1 MGYTRVQLKIGS
13 NMTHRNVQLLF
24 ALFTL
29 SGFTG
34 LIYESIWSHYL
45 KLFLGAASFAQS
57 FVLAA
62 FMGGMALGAWIAS
75 RASKR
80 IVNLLAVYG
89 WIEAA
94 IGLAAL
100 VFHEAF
106 VWLTQISLDSVIPA
120 LGSPLTVEI
129 YKYTLCG
136 VLIVPQTVLL
146 GMTFPLMSGAVIR
159 RSPEASGHHLAM
171 LYFTNSIGAAA
182 GALAAAFLLLGW
194 MGMPGTMRMAGLLNL
209 ALAAVVL
216 AVARAGEPKPPAAV
230 PAAGAAPASAYLVRL
245 FLAAAFVT
253 GAASFIYEIAWIRML
268 SLVLGSSFQ
277 AFELMLSAFIT
288 GLALGGLWIRRRI
301 DTIADPVRFAGIV
314 QLAMGLAALATIFVY
329 HQSFDWMAWVLHVLQ
344 RGEEAY
350 PLFNLFSHA
359 IAFAVMLPA
368 TFLAGMTLPLFT
380 HVLMRGGHGERA
392 IGQIYS
398 ANTLGAIAG
407 VLVAVHVL
415 VPESG
420 VKLTLVLG
428 AAADILLGAWLLRYS
443 QAAFR
448 RAHAFAALIVGMLAA
463 SATARAG
470 VLEQERLSSGVFR
483 YGRVARADSEVF
495 FYRDGKTA
503 SVAVQRDGSN
513 RVAIITN
520 GKPDASIQMDP
531 NAEPSHDEYTMVV
544 AAALPLLM
552 KPDATRYANIGFG
565 SGLTAEMLLSHSGP
579 REVDTIEIE
588 PAMVSG
594 ARSFIPRV
602 IRPYR
607 DRRSNIVIEDAKSF
621 FARHGKRYDVIIS
634 EPSNPWVNGVA
645 NLFTTEW
652 YRDVKRYLAPGG
664 LLVQWLQT
672 YEFNDRLLGSILMAL
687 NENFSDYE
695 IYETNAVDLI
705 LVAVAEG
712 SVPRPGPLPVKE
724 AAFMDQLKRLG
735 ITRAEEIAAMSVGTK
750 SVIAPLFSPLAS
762 PVNSDY
768 RPIVQLEAPRARFRG
783 SYSTAVSALVTSP
796 LPIREMANGAAV
808 TYLRE
813 PLPAYVPSLNLRTQS
828 AALEIARGLLQRTA
842 EPLDTGD
849 RVVNTLLA
857 LKRPGALCGA
867 AVSKTAIEQLHRAAE
882 LTLAKLAP
890 DLLRALWIER
900 RWLGCAPGK
909 VSPRVRQRLEIY
921 AAIAARDAPAMLARA
936 RALLE
941 QGGTTEGGD
950 DWGRFLLLTA
960 MLGAQVA
967 GEHAEALRVWRAYG
981 AALYP
986 GGVIPPHVIFVNN
999 LN

>member
-1 MGYTRVQLKIGS
+1 
-13 NMTHRNVQLLF
+13 MTYRNVQLLF
-24 ALFTL
+24 GLFTL

-45 KLFLGAASFAQS
+45 KLFLGSASFAQS

-75 RASKR
+75 RATRR
-80 IVNLLAVYG
+80 IGNLLGAYG
-89 WIEAA
+89 WIEIA

-100 VFHEAF
+100 LFHEVF
-106 VWLTQISLDSVIPA
+106 EWLTQASLDHAIPA
-120 LGSPLTVEI
+120 LGSPLAVEV
-129 YKYTLCG
+129 YKYTLCAL
-136 VLIVPQTVLL
+136 LIVPQTVLL

-194 MGMPGTMRMAGLLNL
+194 LGMPGTMRAAGVLNL
-209 ALAAVVL
+209 VLGAVVL
-216 AVARAGEPKPPAAV
+216 ALARAGEPRPPAAV
-230 PAAGAAPASAYLVRL
+230 PATGALPAGTYLVRL

-268 SLVLGSSFQ
+268 SLVLSSSFQ

-301 DTIADPVRFAGIV
+301 DRIADPVRFAGLV
-314 QLAMGLAALATIFVY
+314 QIAMGLAALATIFVY
-329 HQSFDWMAWVLHVLQ
+329 HYTFDWMAWVLRVLQ
-344 RGEEAY
+344 RSEESY
-350 PLFNLFSHA
+350 PFFNLFSHA

-407 VLVAVHVL
+407 VLLAVHVL

-420 VKLTLVLG
+420 MKLALVLG
-428 AAADILLGAWLLRYS
+428 AALDILLGAWLLRYS
-443 QAAFR
+443 QAALR
-448 RAHAFAALIVGMLAA
+448 RVHAFAALIIGMVAA
-463 SATARAG
+463 TAAARAG
-470 VLEQERLSSGVFR
+470 VLEPDRLSSGVFR
-483 YGRVARADSEVF
+483 YGLATHADSEVF

-503 SVAVQRDGSN
+503 SIAVRRHTNNSVG
-513 RVAIITN
+513 IITN

-531 NAEPSHDEYTMVV
+531 DRDPTGDEYTMVI
-544 AAALPLLM
+544 AAALPLLI
-552 KPDATRYANIGFG
+552 KPEATRYANIGFG
-565 SGLTAEMLLSHSGP
+565 SGLTAEALLSHSAP

-607 DRRSNIVIEDAKSF
+607 DPRSNIVIEDAKSF
-621 FARHGKRYDVIIS
+621 FARHSKRYDVIIS

-645 NLFTTEW
+645 GLFTTEW

-672 YEFNDRLLGSILMAL
+672 YEFNDRLLGSILAAL
-687 NENFSDYE
+687 GENFADYQ
-695 IYETNAVDLI
+695 IYEMNGVDLI
-705 LVAVAEG
+705 VVAVAEG
-712 SVPRPGPLPVKE
+712 TVPTLGPLPVKE
-724 AAFMDQLKRLG
+724 AAFMGQLKRLG
-735 ITRAEEIAAMSVGTK
+735 ITRAEEIAALNVGGKREITK
-750 SVIAPLFSPLAS
+750 LFLPLAG

-768 RPIVQLEAPRARFRG
+768 RPFVQLEAPRARFRG
-783 SYSTAVSALVTSP
+783 SIATAIPGLLVSP
-796 LPIREMANGAAV
+796 LPILEMASGTAV
-808 TYLRE
+808 TYLAE
-813 PLPAYVPSLNLRTQS
+813 PLPSYVPSLNLRTRS
-828 AALEIARGLLQRTA
+828 AALAIARGLLQRSA
-842 EPLDTGD
+842 EPLQNADPAVLT
-849 RVVNTLLA
+849 TLLS

-867 AVSKTAIEQLHRAAE
+867 SPSRTAIEQLHRAAE

-890 DLLRALWIER
+890 DLRRALWIER
-900 RWLGCAPGK
+900 RWIDCAPGK
-909 VSPRVRQRLEIY
+909 LAPRMRQRLELY

-936 RALLE
+936 RAMLE
-941 QGGTTEGGD
+941 QGSADGGD
-950 DWGRFLLLTA
+950 DFGRFLLLTA
-960 MLGAQVA
+960 MLGAQAA
-967 GEHAEALRVWRAYG
+967 GEREEAQRVWRAYG
-981 AALYP
+981 SVLYR
-986 GGVIPPHVIFVNN
+986 GGTVPAHVRYVTN

>member
-1 MGYTRVQLKIGS
+1 MP
-13 NMTHRNVQLLF
+13 NRNVQLLF

-45 KLFLGAASFAQS
+45 KLFLGAAAFAQS

-80 IVNLLAVYG
+80 IVNLLAIYG
-89 WIEAA
+89 WIEAG

-100 VFHEAF
+100 VFHEVF
-106 VWLTQISLDSVIPA
+106 VWLTEASLDHVIPA

-194 MGMPGTMRMAGLLNL
+194 IGMPGTMRAAGVLNIV
-209 ALAAVVL
+209 LAAAVL
-216 AVARAGEPKPPAAV
+216 TLARAGEPQPPAAV
-230 PAAGAAPASAYLVRL
+230 PAAGAVPASTYLVRL

-253 GAASFIYEIAWIRML
+253 GLASFVYEIAWIRML

-301 DTIADPVRFAGIV
+301 DRIADPVRFAGVV

-329 HQSFDWMAWVLHVLQ
+329 HQTFDWMAWVLRVLQ
-344 RGEEAY
+344 HNDESY

-380 HVLMRGGHGERA
+380 HVLLRGGHGERA

-407 VLVAVHVL
+407 VLLAVHLL
-415 VPESG
+415 VPEAG
-420 VKLTLVLG
+420 MKLALVVG
-428 AAADILLGAWLLRYS
+428 AAADIILGAWLLRYS

-448 RAHAFAALIVGMLAA
+448 RAHAFTALIVGMLAA
-463 SATARAG
+463 TATARAD
-470 VLEQERLSSGVFR
+470 VLEPARLSSGVFR
-483 YGRVARADSEVF
+483 YGRAMHADSEVF

-503 SVAVQRDGSN
+503 SVAVRRDASN

-520 GKPDASIQMDP
+520 GKPDAAIQMDP
-531 NAEPSHDEYTMVV
+531 ERPPTRDEYTMVI

-565 SGLTAEMLLSHSGP
+565 SGLTAETLLSHGGP
-579 REVDTIEIE
+579 RQVDTIEIE

-594 ARSFIPRV
+594 ARSFVPRV

-607 DRRSNIVIEDAKSF
+607 DPRSNIVIEDAKSF

-652 YRDVKRYLAPGG
+652 YRNVKRYLAPGG

-672 YEFNDRLLGSILMAL
+672 YEFNDRLLGSILAAL
-687 NENFSDYE
+687 GENFSDYE
-695 IYETNAVDLI
+695 IYELNGVDLI
-705 LVAVAEG
+705 VVAVAEG
-712 SVPRPGPLPVKE
+712 HVPRPGPLSGQGSSIHGPV
-724 AAFMDQLKRLG
+724 
-735 ITRAEEIAAMSVGTK
+735 
-750 SVIAPLFSPLAS
+750 
-762 PVNSDY
+762 
-768 RPIVQLEAPRARFRG
+768 EAPRHHPRGGDRGVERRHQARYR
-783 SYSTAVSALVTSP
+783 AVICAARSAGQLG
-796 LPIREMANGAAV
+796 LPPVRAARSAPCALPRQHRYGRSRPCV
-808 TYLRE
+808 VAVADPRDG
-813 PLPAYVPSLNLRTQS
+813 PRDGQDLPARAGARKRSVPQLADPVRGAGARAWTPPTLSGAPRHRGAVGDHHVARAE
-828 AALEIARGLLQRTA
+828 AARRAMRRCGIEDGHRATSARGRADARQ
-842 EPLDTGD
+842 TGAGVAARAVD
-849 RVVNTLLA
+849 REALA
-857 LKRPGALCGA
+857 RLRSRQALAAGAPAAGALRRDRGA
-867 AVSKTAIEQLHRAAE
+867 
-882 LTLAKLAP
+882 
-890 DLLRALWIER
+890 R
-900 RWLGCAPGK
+900 RG
-909 VSPRVRQRLEIY
+909 RH
-921 AAIAARDAPAMLARA
+921 ARTRTCVARA
-936 RALLE
+936 
-941 QGGTTEGGD
+941 GWSG
-950 DWGRFLLLTA
+950 
-960 MLGAQVA
+960 
-967 GEHAEALRVWRAYG
+967 
-981 AALYP
+981 
-986 GGVIPPHVIFVNN
+986 
-999 LN
+999 

>member
-1 MGYTRVQLKIGS
+1 MLSG
-13 NMTHRNVQLLF
+13 NVRLLF
-24 ALFTL
+24 ALFAL

-45 KLFLGAASFAQS
+45 KLFLGAAAFAQS

-75 RASKR
+75 RWSRR
-80 IVNLLAVYG
+80 IGNLLAVYG
-89 WIEAA
+89 WIEAG

-100 VFHEAF
+100 VFHELF
-106 VWLTQISLDSVIPA
+106 VALTQLSLDHVIPA

-129 YKYTLCG
+129 YKYTVCG

-146 GMTFPLMSGAVIR
+146 GMTFPLMSGSVIR

-194 MGMPGTMRMAGLLNL
+194 IGMPGTMRAAGLLNL

-216 AVARAGEPKPPAAV
+216 TVARAGEPRPPAAA
-230 PAAGAAPASAYLVRL
+230 PAQGAAPVSSRMVRL

-253 GAASFIYEIAWIRML
+253 GAASFVYEIAWIRML
-268 SLVLGSSFQ
+268 SLVLGSSFH

-301 DTIADPVRFAGIV
+301 DGIADPVRFSGVV

-329 HQSFDWMAWVLHVLQ
+329 HYTFDWMAFALSVLQ
-344 RGEEAY
+344 RNDGAY
-350 PLFNLFSHA
+350 PLFNLFCHA

-380 HVLMRGGHGERA
+380 HVLLRGGHGERA

-407 VLVAVHVL
+407 VLFAVHVL
-415 VPESG
+415 LPEIG
-420 VKLTLVLG
+420 MKLALIVG
-428 AAADILLGAWLLRYS
+428 ATADILLGAWLLRHS
-443 QAAFR
+443 QAALR
-448 RAHAFAALIVGMLAA
+448 RAHAFAALLAGLLAA
-463 SATARAG
+463 TATARAG
-470 VLEQERLSSGVFR
+470 TLDPHRLSSGVFR
-483 YGRVARADSEVF
+483 YGVVLRADTQTL

-503 SVAVQRDGSN
+503 SVAVRRHANNMVGI
-513 RVAIITN
+513 VTN
-520 GKPDASIQMDP
+520 GKPDATIQMDP
-531 NAEPSHDEYTMVV
+531 DREPGGDEYTMVV

-552 KPDATRYANIGFG
+552 KPDARTYANIGFG
-565 SGLTAEMLLSHSGP
+565 SGLTAETLLSHSGP
-579 REVDTIEIE
+579 QQVDSIEIE
-588 PAMVSG
+588 PAMVAG
-594 ARSFIPRV
+594 ARAFEPRV
-602 IRPYR
+602 LRPYR
-607 DRRSNIVIEDAKSF
+607 DRRSNIVIEDAKSY

-645 NLFTTEW
+645 SLFTTEF

-664 LLVQWLQT
+664 LLVQWMQT
-672 YEFNDRLLGSILMAL
+672 YEFNDRLLGSVLAAL
-687 NENFSDYE
+687 AENFSDFE
-695 IYETNAVDLI
+695 VYETNGVDLI

-712 SVPRPGPLPVKE
+712 RVPRPGPLPVKE

-735 ITRAEEIAAMSVGTK
+735 ITRVEELAALGMGAK
-750 SVIAPLFSPLAS
+750 RDIMPLFAPLAA
-762 PVNSDY
+762 PVNSDF
-768 RPIVQLEAPRARFRG
+768 RPYVQLEAPRARFHG
-783 SYSTAVSALVTSP
+783 SVASALSTLVTTP
-796 LPIREMANGAAV
+796 LPILEMARNRQV

-813 PLPAYVPSLNLRTQS
+813 PVPQYIQSTSLRTQS
-828 AALEIARGLLQRTA
+828 AALEVARVLLSASADPLASA
-842 EPLDTGD
+842 E
-849 RVVNTLLA
+849 RRAVVPLLA

-867 AVSKTAIEQLHRAAE
+867 TVSTGAIEQLHAAAE
-882 LTLAKLAP
+882 LTLAWLAP
-890 DLLRALWIER
+890 DLRRALWIER
-900 RWLGCAPGK
+900 RWLDCAPGK
-909 VSPRVRQRLEIY
+909 LAPRVRERLELY
-921 AAIAARDAPAMLARA
+921 AAIAARDARGMLSRG

-941 QGGTTEGGD
+941 QGRAEGGD
-950 DWGRFLLLTA
+950 YWGRYLLLTA
-960 MLGAQVA
+960 ILGAHAA
-967 GEHAEALRVWRAYG
+967 GEAEEAHRLWRAYG

-986 GGVIPPHVIFVNN
+986 GGVIPPQVIYVNN
-999 LN
+999 L